1 MKKSLCNW
9 ILQHPQ
15 VVQYPIENACL
26 KVSIDGHSATQ
37 LVLKLLLQV
46 SFQELYNIT
55 VSTSEEGG
63 LNEARDADNNII
75 ISDSTLP
82 NILPPQLKKMSVRY
96 KVMGG

>member
-1 MKKSLCNW
+1 M
-9 ILQHPQ
+9 
-15 VVQYPIENACL
+15 
-26 KVSIDGHSATQ
+26 DGHSATQ

-46 SFQELYNIT
+46 SVQELYNSTLI
-55 VSTSEEGG
+55 TSEEGG
-63 LNEARDADNNII
+63 LNDAWDADNHII